1 MYFLQ
6 DYSCSGGGGGWL
18 SEGIPKKFI
27 LALDVLLYNCT
38 CTCMCIFMF
47 ILHTHLNVT
56 CCTCISVCMYTIHM
70 LNHVHYMIT
79 SLPHQCTTH
88 DQFFSNINQTMYR
101 YTCMYYQEITRIIN
115 LLHKYII
122 INLLYIHV
130 HYSSGYYYST
140 VCSVQQL
147 HCDSNVIIVLYTVLQ
162 TTGDILGSIC
172 TCNTEYSVGYASP
185 RMQTL

>member
-6 DYSCSGGGGGWL
+6 DYSCSGGGGGGGGRGGGL

-70 LNHVHYMIT
+70 LNHVHDMIT
-79 SLPHQCTTH
+79 SLPH
-88 DQFFSNINQTMYR
+88 
-101 YTCMYYQEITRIIN
+101 
-115 LLHKYII
+115 
-122 INLLYIHV
+122 
-130 HYSSGYYYST
+130 
-140 VCSVQQL
+140 
-147 HCDSNVIIVLYTVLQ
+147 
-162 TTGDILGSIC
+162 
-172 TCNTEYSVGYASP
+172 
-185 RMQTL
+185 